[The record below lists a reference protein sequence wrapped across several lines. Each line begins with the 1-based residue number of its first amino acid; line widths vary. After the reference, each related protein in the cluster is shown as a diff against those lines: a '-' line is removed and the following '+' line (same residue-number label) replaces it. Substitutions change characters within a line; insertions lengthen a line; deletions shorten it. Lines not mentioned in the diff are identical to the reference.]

1 MALLTP
7 AGLVLLFASAV
18 CPQAIAGEA
27 ECQDIASRYIQG
39 KGSIGDWA
47 ANTFLFEAAEAG
59 CKALVEQLLASG
71 GSVSLRGRLGE
82 TALHHAARGGEEE
95 VVSLLIDRGAAINR
109 RDLSGSTPLFYAA
122 EAGRAKA
129 AKLLLDQGADPNI
142 EGRAAVTPLEAAVF
156 NGNERLAGML
166 LKRGADPRHVDRS
179 GKAAIVYAAARG
191 FSSLIDHLLAAGV
204 DVNARYGNDLT
215 ALMWAAGYSNDVPE
229 AEGLATV
236 VLLLD
241 KGARIDDSD
250 DRGRTALMIAS
261 EAGHTGVVDL
271 LLKRGADPKLKDKS
285 GKNAADLAATE
296 AIKTALR
303 R

>member
-1 MALLTP
+1 
-7 AGLVLLFASAV
+7 
-18 CPQAIAGEA
+18 
-27 ECQDIASRYIQG
+27 
-39 KGSIGDWA
+39 
-47 ANTFLFEAAEAG
+47 
-59 CKALVEQLLASG
+59 
-71 GSVSLRGRLGE
+71 
-82 TALHHAARGGEEE
+82 
-95 VVSLLIDRGAAINR
+95 
-109 RDLSGSTPLFYAA
+109 
-122 EAGRAKA
+122 
-129 AKLLLDQGADPNI
+129 
-142 EGRAAVTPLEAAVF
+142 
-156 NGNERLAGML
+156 
-166 LKRGADPRHVDRS
+166 VDRS

-191 FSSLIDHLLAAGV
+191 FSSLMDHLLAAGV

-236 VLLLD
+236 ALLLD

-296 AIKTALR
+296 AVKTALR